1 MRFSEALGH
10 KVVSTS
16 TADTVGVV
24 QDFFVDP
31 ETAAVLAVGLKKT
44 ESGDTLRWTDIT
56 AFGSDA
62 VTVAGPEK
70 ITDADHDVASLKGK
84 EHSVVGKRVLST
96 KGDELGEVSD
106 VEFDVESGALASLVL
121 DDGGIAG
128 DRLVGVGSYAVVVRA
143 D

>member
-1 MRFSEALGH
+1 MRCSEALGR

-24 QDFFVDP
+24 QGFVVDP
-31 ETAAVLAVGLKKT
+31 EAAAVLAVGLKKT
-44 ESGDTLRWTDIT
+44 ESGDTLYWSDIT

-62 VTVAGPEK
+62 ITVAGPEK
-70 ITDADHDVASLKGK
+70 ITDADHHVASLKGK
-84 EHSVVGKRVLST
+84 DHSVVGKPVLST

-106 VEFDVESGALASLVL
+106 VEFDVESGALAFLVL